1 MAEDYVGLVG
11 RMMYPATKLRPYGF
25 DSDKREYP
33 LDGISV
39 LGYLKSSLR
48 RPTIIERWSPYEI
61 ALFEGALLHHG
72 KEFHLVSRVIGS
84 KSTKEVI
91 DFYYMWKKTKH
102 YRKWKDRFV
111 LDSDLLDLDSPVKGA
126 KT

>member
-1 MAEDYVGLVG
+1 MDC
-11 RMMYPATKLRPYGF
+11 
-25 DSDKREYP
+25 
-33 LDGISV
+33 
-39 LGYLKSSLR
+39 
-48 RPTIIERWSPYEI
+48 EI
-61 ALFEGALLHHG
+61 ALFEGALLHHA
-72 KEFHLVSRVIGS
+72 KEFHLLSRVIGS

-91 DFYYMWKKTKH
+91 DFYYMWKKTEH